1 MIPPFAVVAIVAVY
15 SVCLVAVVR
24 ALWRVED
31 PITLPRDL
39 AENACEY
46 LADLIGEWAWKR
58 GERAG
63 NAEQY
68 DALVECRRRMVEA
81 LFPPRVI
88 EP

>member
-1 MIPPFAVVAIVAVY
+1 MIPTFAAVAIVAVC

-39 AENACEY
+39 AEQA
-46 LADLIGEWAWKR
+46 AEWMDTMGCDMAQR
-58 GERAG
+58 LGERAKF
-63 NAEQY
+63 
-68 DALVECRRRMVEA
+68 DADYQQLQECRRRMAEA